1 VGGGGTI
8 GGGGLNVGGGD
19 LTDLKPVGSP
29 PLSGLLDAIVTIK
42 VQDSVLYY
50 HRSNFSNWNAL
61 LTKAAAV
68 ETPAV

>member
-1 VGGGGTI
+1 M

-29 PLSGLLDAIVTIK
+29 LFLSGLLDAIVTTK
-42 VQDSVLYY
+42 FQDSVLYY

-61 LTKAAAV
+61 LMKAAAV
-68 ETPAV
+68 QTPAV

>member
-1 VGGGGTI
+1 M

-29 PLSGLLDAIVTIK
+29 PLFLSGLLDAIVTIK

-61 LTKAAAV
+61 LMKAAAV

>member
-1 VGGGGTI
+1 M

-29 PLSGLLDAIVTIK
+29 PLLLSGLLDAIVTTK

-61 LTKAAAV
+61 LMKAAAV
-68 ETPAV
+68 QTPAV